1 MGGIHATMCQQ
12 EALQHAD
19 SIVTGEAENVWAEVL
34 RDAKAGRLRPIY
46 TGGYADMAS
55 VPPARHDLLS
65 GGYAFGVIQTTRGC
79 PLNCEFCSVSAFNGN
94 RYRLRPIDNVIQ
106 EFRSIPEK
114 RVFVVD
120 DNLIGTTASHLERA
134 KELFR
139 AMIQAKVSKEWFAQV
154 TVNMADDE
162 ELLRLAAQAGCQG
175 VFIGFE
181 SSTAQGVAEVGKRFN
196 LRNDRDLRASV
207 RRIQRHKMLVVG
219 SFILGLDT
227 DEPGVGRRIAGAA
240 RHYGVDLLNT
250 LFLTPL
256 PGTRLWE
263 RMRSQNRIV
272 ADDFPHD
279 WQYYTLGFPT
289 ALYKRFSWAEILAE
303 MIACD
308 RQFYAMWPL
317 ICRVTGSFVRRRHP
331 FWSLVSNMSFRNNIR
346 LARRRFSQLDP
357 LKGNPIQAPA

>member
-1 MGGIHATMCQQ
+1 VIDENLHTPDYATLPRPDLVGITAFTSQASRAYVVAGEFRGRGVPVVMGGIHATMCQA

-19 SIVTGEAENVWAEVL
+19 SVVTGEAESVWTQVL
-34 RDAKAGRLRPIY
+34 RDVQKGRLQPIY
-46 TGGYADMAS
+46 AGGYADMAD
-55 VPPARHDLLS
+55 VPPARHDLLPS
-65 GGYAFGVIQTTRGC
+65 GYAFGVIQTTRGC
-79 PLNCEFCSVSAFNGN
+79 PLSCDFCSVSAFNGN
-94 RYRLRPIDNVIQ
+94 RYRLRPIADVIQ
-106 EFRSIPEK
+106 EFQSIPEK

-120 DNLIGTTASHLERA
+120 DDLIGTTRSHLERA
-134 KELFR
+134 KDLFR
-139 AMIQAKVSKEWFAQV
+139 AMIQAKANKGWFAQV

-181 SSTAQGVAEVGKRFN
+181 SPTAQGVAEVGKEFN
-196 LRNDRDLRASV
+196 LRNDRDLRVSV
-207 RRIQRHKMLVVG
+207 RRIKRHKMLVVG

-227 DEPGVGRRIAGAA
+227 DEAGAGRRIAGAA
-240 RHYGVDLLNT
+240 RHYGVDLLNA

-289 ALYKRFSWAEILAE
+289 ALY
-303 MIACD
+303 
-308 RQFYAMWPL
+308 
-317 ICRVTGSFVRRRHP
+317 
-331 FWSLVSNMSFRNNIR
+331 N
-346 LARRRFSQLDP
+346 
-357 LKGNPIQAPA
+357 